1 MGFGSLKR
9 EGINVYME
17 LILVVVQQ
25 KPTQH
30 CKAIVIQLKINE
42 KKKKDYHL
50 ELKGE
55 LKIAVTEHMQLKG

>member
-1 MGFGSLKR
+1 
-9 EGINVYME
+9 ME

>member
-42 KKKKDYHL
+42 KKKDYHL
-50 ELKGE
+50 ELKGD